1 MNYRKQGMDIL
12 MITLAMAVV
21 AGAVFFFLLPSHVS
35 VGSVAGLAM
44 VLSNFVPLSVSA
56 ITMIINVGLLIL
68 GFLFIGKE
76 FGAKT
81 VYTSLLLPVFLGI
94 LERIFPDNTSLTED
108 PLLDMICYVLAVSV
122 GMAILFQ
129 ENASSGGLDIVAKFL
144 NKYLRM
150 ELGKA
155 VSLAGMCAALS
166 SALVYDKKIVV
177 LSIIGTYLNGIV
189 LDHFIFGFDL
199 KRRVCIL
206 SEKEE
211 EIRDFILHQ
220 LHSGA
225 SLYEAVGAYDLK
237 LHREIITIVDK
248 QEYARLMDFIAKT
261 DEKAFVTVYA
271 VNEIIYRPK
280 K

>member
-122 GMAILFQ
+122 GMAILFRK
-129 ENASSGGLDIVAKFL
+129 NASSGGLDIVAKFL

-166 SALVYDKKIVV
+166 SALVYDKKIVI

-237 LHREIITIVDK
+237 PHREIITIVDK